1 MSTYQIAIR
10 STAAFRGF
18 SPARMYERFLN
29 WWVTLYAAAPRKPRP
44 MI

>member
-1 MSTYQIAIR
+1 MSTYQMVIR
-10 STAAFRGF
+10 STAAFQGF

-29 WWVTLYAAAPRKPRP
+29 WWVSLYAEAPRNLPP